1 MVTTTPVTGVL
12 RKLIA
17 TNAEKL
23 GTSPGL
29 IEVMRREGLGQ
40 GNNMGKRNQR
50 NPYPPTIL
58 VKKEKVTQKMKEVPQ
73 YILCSCLIEK
83 AHLPIK
89 LM

>member
-1 MVTTTPVTGVL
+1 MVITTPVTAAIL

-17 TNAEKL
+17 THAEKL

-50 NPYPPTIL
+50 NPYPLTIL
-58 VKKEKVTQKMKEVPQ
+58 VKKKKVVQKMKEVPK
-73 YILCSCLIEK
+73 YILCSCLIVK
-83 AHLPIK
+83 AHLRIK
-89 LM
+89 